1 MLIVGII
8 VVIVIT
14 VAITLYTDSKSYKD
28 KHLDK
33 TEEYRKNANGQIFCP
48 HCGCTQISFDKKKKN
63 HCMKCG
69 FNWYPWQYE
78 YLYEDKDQ

>member
-1 MLIVGII
+1 MLIVII
-8 VVIVIT
+8 IFSISFI
-14 VAITLYTDSKSYKD
+14 ALYLFVNSKSFKD
-28 KHLDK
+28 KEYDK